1 MKIRG
6 RGISPGRVTG
16 EALAIDAPF
25 SFVGGADPTTGAILD
40 PSSGVEGQRLV
51 GRIFAFPRGKGST
64 VGSYVIYGLAKR
76 GVGPAG
82 LVNTAAEGIVAV
94 GAILGEI
101 PMVDRVDTGGI
112 LTGDRIILDGDRGT
126 LELPDVK
133 AVPVVSVVLRNRGRI
148 LIVRRSDSVGT
159 FRGRW
164 SAISGYLEGREPP
177 RSRAV
182 REVRE
187 ETGLRRMVFRAA
199 APPIFARAD
208 ATLFVVHP
216 FLFEAPSRKVRLDWE
231 NVEHRWIRP
240 EELDQFETVPRLKDV
255 VQTVIGPKADRTWT
269 SRRAGKRAP
278 G

>member
-64 VGSYVIYGLAKR
+64 V
-76 GVGPAG
+76 
-82 LVNTAAEGIVAV
+82 
-94 GAILGEI
+94 
-101 PMVDRVDTGGI
+101 VDRVDTGGI
-112 LTGDRIILDGDRGT
+112 RTGDRIILDGDRGT

-187 ETGLRRMVFRAA
+187 ETGLRRIVFRAA

-208 ATLFVVHP
+208 ATVFVVHP

-240 EELDQFETVPRLKDV
+240 EELDQFESVPRLKDV
-255 VQTVIGPKADRTWT
+255 VQAVIGPKAVGTRTST
-269 SRRAGKRAP
+269 RAGKRAP

>member
-6 RGISPGRVTG
+6 RGISPGRATAK
-16 EALAIDAPF
+16 ALAIDVPF

-40 PSSGVEGQRLV
+40 PSTGAEGQQMA
-51 GRIFAFPRGKGST
+51 GRVFAFPHGKGST

-112 LTGDRIILDGDRGT
+112 RTGDRIFLDGDRGT

-164 SAISGYLEGREPP
+164 SAISGYLEGREAPK
-177 RSRAV
+177 SRAV
-182 REVRE
+182 REVHE
-187 ETGLRRMVFRAA
+187 ETGLRRIVFRAA
-199 APPIFARAD
+199 APRIFARTD

-216 FLFEAPSRKVRLDWE
+216 FLFDVPVRKVRLDRE

-240 EELDQFETVPRLKDV
+240 EELDGFETVPRLKDV
-255 VQTVIGPKADRTWT
+255 VQAVTGPKALIPRTP
-269 SRRAGKRAP
+269 RRARKRTP
-278 G
+278 R

>member
-1 MKIRG
+1 
-6 RGISPGRVTG
+6 
-16 EALAIDAPF
+16 
-25 SFVGGADPTTGAILD
+25 
-40 PSSGVEGQRLV
+40 
-51 GRIFAFPRGKGST
+51 
-64 VGSYVIYGLAKR
+64 
-76 GVGPAG
+76 
-82 LVNTAAEGIVAV
+82 
-94 GAILGEI
+94 
-101 PMVDRVDTGGI
+101 MVDRVDIEGI
-112 LTGDRIILDGDRGT
+112 RTGDRIILDGDRGI

-164 SAISGYLEGREPP
+164 SAISGYLEGHEPP

-187 ETGLRRMVFRAA
+187 ETGLRRIVFRAS

-208 ATLFVVHP
+208 AKLFVVHP

-240 EELDQFETVPRLKDV
+240 EELDQFESVPRLKDV
-255 VQTVIGPKADRTWT
+255 VQEVIGPKAVRPWT
-269 SRRAGKRAP
+269 PMTTGKRAP

>member
-6 RGISPGRVTG
+6 RGISPGRATAK
-16 EALAIDAPF
+16 ALAIDVPF

-40 PSSGVEGQRLV
+40 SSSGAEGQRMA
-51 GRIFAFPRGKGST
+51 GRVFAFPHGKGST

-82 LVNTAAEGIVAV
+82 MVNTAAEGIVAV

-112 LTGDRIILDGDRGT
+112 RTGDRIILDGDRGT
-126 LELPDVK
+126 LELPDVR
-133 AVPVVSVVLRNRGRI
+133 AVPVVSVILRNRGRI

-159 FRGRW
+159 FRGDW

-182 REVRE
+182 HEVRE
-187 ETGLRRMVFRAA
+187 ETGLRRIVFRAA

-240 EELDQFETVPRLKDV
+240 EELDGFETVPRLRHV
-255 VQTVIGPKADRTWT
+255 VQAVTGPKPLIPRTP
-269 SRRAGKRAP
+269 RRARKRTP
-278 G
+278 R

>member
-1 MKIRG
+1 VKIRG

-16 EALAIDAPF
+16 EALAIDVPF

-40 PSSGVEGQRLV
+40 PSSGAEGQRIAD
-51 GRIFAFPRGKGST
+51 RIFAFPYGKGST

-82 LVNTAAEGIVAV
+82 LVNAAAEGIVAV

-101 PMVDRVDTGGI
+101 PMVDRVDTGGVR
-112 LTGDRIILDGDRGT
+112 TGDRVILDGDRGT

-133 AVPVVSVVLRNRGRI
+133 EVPVVSVVLRNRGRI

-159 FRGRW
+159 FRGKW
-164 SAISGYLEGREPP
+164 SAISGHLEGREPP

-187 ETGLRRMVFRAA
+187 ETGLRRIVFRAA
-199 APPIFARAD
+199 ARPIFARAD

-216 FLFEAPSRKVRLDWE
+216 FLFEAPNRKVRLDWE
-231 NVEHRWIRP
+231 NVEHRWVRT

-255 VQTVIGPKADRTWT
+255 VQAVIEAKEVGTRTPRW
-269 SRRAGKRAP
+269 AGKRAP